1 MAIMAAV
8 ITAVIGDRILIITRI
23 PDMDMGTIMVVERVI
38 ARHQDQDLTAKVVWE
53 ELPTE

>member
-8 ITAVIGDRILIITRI
+8 ITAVIGDLILIITRI
-23 PDMDMGTIMVVERVI
+23 LDMDMGTIMVVERVI
-38 ARHQDQDLTAKVVWE
+38 ARHQDQDLTVKVVWE